1 MEKQTILEE
10 MLRTAGER
18 YDQEEAERL
27 RPFLERLSEAVWKV
41 HGFELEPGDEPSS
54 DPGEAM

>member
-1 MEKQTILEE
+1 MILEE
-10 MLRTAGER
+10 MLRTAGEK
-18 YDQEEAERL
+18 YGQEEVERL

-54 DPGEAM
+54 DLGEVM